1 MATAPVTR
9 AVKELKEIPFGYL
22 IGQPL
27 KAAVEAQVTAA
38 KTTIDFIEKVGFIPP
53 DGREGQHMLFVDE
66 SKDADA
72 GRIRNLTFQY
82 KKRDQNNVES
92 DFELTVPILS
102 IVPIP
107 TLRLDEVTV
116 DFTAKLTDTIET
128 TRKKDLTI
136 DAQGSVNY
144 KPWWSP
150 VEIDVRTSVK
160 SDNSSSG
167 SEKYNREYSMN
178 IHVRAVQDAMPAG
191 LSRILGIL
199 ETLIKETKK

>member
-9 AVKELKEIPFGYL
+9 AVKELKDIPFGYL

-27 KAAVEAQVTAA
+27 KAAVEAQATAA
-38 KTTIDFIEKVGFIPP
+38 KTTIDFIEKIGFVPP
-53 DGREGQHMLFVDE
+53 ANREGQHMLFVDE

-72 GRIRNLTFQY
+72 GTIRNLTFKYRKQ
-82 KKRDQNNVES
+82 DQNNVEA
-92 DFELTVPILS
+92 DFELSVPILS

-107 TLRLDEVTV
+107 SLRIDEVTI

-128 TRKKDLTI
+128 TRKKDLAI
-136 DAQGSVNY
+136 DAEGSANY

-160 SDNSSSG
+160 SDQSSSS
-167 SEKYNREYSMN
+167 SERYNREYSMHV
-178 IHVRAVQDAMPAG
+178 HVRAVQDAMPAG

-199 ETLIKETKK
+199 ETLVKETKK